1 MLSNATSTAPASTFY
16 TLVAVTQLLCTIVMS
31 IADGGDFH
39 SRGARY
45 SLATRPTCIPTFV
58 FLTLHHKFLYPVLCH
73 GVPFIMYAAACNP
86 GSMYFRLTAAIFM
99 SMYSLAETSVTS
111 SHRDYANLYTSW
123 ALVFSSSTNV
133 AAGIALG
140 VSVLLVSGSGLSKL
154 LVGGTSEWAHSST
167 LSTVLAAYNEYSL
180 DRCGPLIPALNVEL
194 RRKDWAVR
202 LLSVTT
208 LMFECILVPLS
219 MFMPSHVR
227 WIMMLLSVGMHIG
240 IGVIQS
246 FIIGIAF
253 LPNVG
258 KF

>member
-1 MLSNATSTAPASTFY
+1 M
-16 TLVAVTQLLCTIVMS
+16 
-31 IADGGDFH
+31 
-39 SRGARY
+39 
-45 SLATRPTCIPTFV
+45 
-58 FLTLHHKFLYPVLCH
+58 VLQH
-73 GVPFIMYAAACNP
+73 PP
-86 GSMYFRLTAAIFM
+86 
-99 SMYSLAETSVTS
+99 
-111 SHRDYANLYTSW
+111 
-123 ALVFSSSTNV
+123 
-133 AAGIALG
+133 
-140 VSVLLVSGSGLSKL
+140 K
-154 LVGGTSEWAHSST
+154 
-167 LSTVLAAYNEYSL
+167 
-180 DRCGPLIPALNVEL
+180 PLIPALNVEL
-194 RRKDWAVR
+194 RRKDWAVT